1 MPLALPLAEMEQ
13 ARLARDPAYNGLFF
27 TAVRTTGIFCR
38 PTCTARP
45 PLAKNVTYFPTADE
59 ALAAGFR
66 PCKRCR
72 PTAIDEQPAWAT
84 ALIAD
89 LERSPQE
96 RMTEQTLADR
106 GLDPATVRRHFLR
119 TYGMTFQAFARAR
132 RLGESRIDLQTG
144 AATVDAAFT
153 GGYRS
158 ESGFRDAFARLF
170 GESPASVPP
179 APNVIRLS
187 WFASP
192 VGPLVIGA
200 THLGVCFLEYSD
212 PARLEVQMQS
222 LRKAFAAPVVP
233 GRSDLLDL
241 LQAEIT
247 AYFAGDL
254 QMFTVPLDFRGTS
267 FQEQV
272 WRQLL
277 QIPYGET
284 RSYEELATAVGNPGA
299 VRASGAA
306 NGRNRISIVI
316 PCHRVV
322 NKSGALGG
330 YGGGLRR
337 KEFLLAHEREHKSS

>member
-1 MPLALPLAEMEQ
+1 MSLAMPLAEMEQ

-45 PLAKNVTYFPTADE
+45 PLAKNVTYYRTADE

-84 ALIAD
+84 TLIAD

-144 AATVDAAFT
+144 AATADAAFA
-153 GGYRS
+153 GGYQS

-170 GESPASVPP
+170 GESPA
-179 APNVIRLS
+179 AARGRDVIQLA

-192 VGPLVIGA
+192 VGPLVVGA
-200 THLGVCFLEYSD
+200 TNVGVCFLEFSD
-212 PARLEVQMQS
+212 PARLDVQMQS
-222 LRKAFAAPVVP
+222 LRKAFTAPVVP
-233 GRSDLLDL
+233 GRSDLLDQ

-254 QMFTVPLDFRGTS
+254 QTFTIPLDFRGTP

-299 VRASGAA
+299 VRAAGAA

-337 KEFLLAHEREHKSS
+337 KEFLLAHEHEHKAS